1 MTSSIQ
7 ARIRFLICAGMT
19 VFAFSSNLYAQ
30 DIYWTPEAKAS
41 YEMIRELR
49 IQESLEIIKLQAIT
63 FPENL
68 IWPYLEDYALF
79 MKIFV
84 REDLKEIPGF
94 LDKSTDRVDRVSA
107 VPESNPM
114 SLMCQAQMHLHQCAL
129 RLQQN
134 QVVAAATDINRAFK
148 LLKKNQK
155 SYPDDYANL
164 RLYASL
170 KIIFGS
176 IPDQYRWLVSMV
188 SSLRGTIDE
197 GIADLNNIIQNSDP
211 VNNIYYKETVLMAA
225 LAEGRINNKPVRGLE
240 LITSNFGKIPE
251 NKLVQYVMA
260 SLYIANGEN
269 DAAIKTLT
277 LHAGAPTSERLPYL
291 DFLLGKCKLSRGD
304 EDADIYFKNFLLFHK
319 GVHFIKEAHQ
329 KLGWYHLM
337 RGDRNSYFDHMQL
350 VKLKGKDETDE
361 DKQALREAATS
372 EVPHPDLLRGRL
384 FLDGGYYEKAG
395 NVLNEKL
402 YKSLTHRAHRLEY
415 LYRKGRL
422 LHAQRSYAEALHY
435 YNLTIRTGEYEPYY
449 YACSAAYHA
458 GLIHETL
465 GSEEAAERYYLICLQ
480 TQPES
485 YATSLH
491 QKARTGLSRMGR

>member
-1 MTSSIQ
+1 MISYIQ
-7 ARIRFLICAGMT
+7 ARIRSIVCAGMM
-19 VFAFSSNLYAQ
+19 VMAFALQGQ

-41 YEMIRELR
+41 YELIRELR
-49 IQESLEIIKLQAIT
+49 IQESLDIIRLQAIT

-68 IWPYLEDYALF
+68 IWPYLEDYASF
-79 MKIFV
+79 MKIFI
-84 REDLKEIPGF
+84 REDIKEIPDF
-94 LDKSTDRVDRVSA
+94 LDRSADRLDRVST
-107 VPESNPM
+107 VSETNPL
-114 SLMCQAQMHLHQCAL
+114 SLMCQAQMLLHQCAL

-134 QVVAAATDINRAFK
+134 QITSAATDMNRAFK
-148 LLKKNQK
+148 YLKKNQK
-155 SYPDDYANL
+155 LYPDDFANL

-176 IPDQYRWLVSMV
+176 IPDQYRWLISMV
-188 SSLRGTIDE
+188 SSLSGTIDE
-197 GIADLNNIIQNSDP
+197 GIADFNNIIQNSDP
-211 VNNIYYKETVLMAA
+211 VNNIFYKETVLMAA
-225 LAEGRINNKPVRGLE
+225 LAEGRINNHPERGIE
-240 LITSNFGKIPE
+240 LLLTHFGKVPE

-260 SLYIANGEN
+260 SLYITDGQN
-269 DAAIKTLT
+269 DAAIRVLT
-277 LHAGAPTSERLPYL
+277 AEAGAPSSEKLPYL
-291 DFLLGKCKLSRGD
+291 DFLLGKCKLARGD

-329 KLGWYHLM
+329 KLGWYNLM
-337 RGDRNSYFDHMQL
+337 RGNRDNYFDHMQL
-350 VKLKGKDETDE
+350 VRVKGNDETDE
-361 DKQALREAATS
+361 DKQALREAVKK

-384 FLDGGYYEKAG
+384 YLDGGYYEKAG

-402 YKSLTHRAHRLEY
+402 YKTLTHRAHRLEY

-422 LHAQRSYAEALHY
+422 LHAQHLHAEALHY
-435 YNLTIRTGEYEPYY
+435 YNLTIRTGQYEPYY

-480 TQPES
+480 TQPETYS
-485 YATSLH
+485 TSLH